1 VSVRANAAGRP
12 LIALVAATTAF
23 TLVILGTTVVNVAL
37 PAIRT
42 ELGSTIA
49 GLQWV
54 INGYTL
60 MLASLLLSMGALC
73 DKRGARRVMLGG
85 VGLFVLGAIVSAAAP
100 TLPALLAGQILLGT
114 GASALL
120 PASLALISDAHPDD
134 RRRARAI
141 AIFAS
146 GSAVAIGLG
155 PVLGGLLIDTLG
167 WRSIFGLD
175 VPLALVVGLLVLAEP
190 APPRPAVRA
199 GLDRFGQAA
208 AIVTL
213 GALTFAVIQSGSSG
227 WGSAAVLGPLAG
239 ALAAGGAF
247 VAIERSG
254 REPMLPLSMFS
265 SRAFDCSAVSGLL
278 INFGVYGQ
286 FFVLSLYLQELRHL
300 SPLHVGVVFLIQ
312 PGAAAVTSLAAGAI
326 TARRGP
332 RIPAVA
338 GGVLLTAGTLL
349 IAGLGAHTSLVGVV
363 GGLAL
368 LGAGGGLNIP
378 ALTTAVIAASSRRQ
392 VGVAAATFT
401 AGRQIGGI
409 LGVAVLGSL
418 VGQPVALSGL
428 HTAILIAAGALAAAG
443 LLGLFVS
450 PTDAG
455 AGAETG
461 AGARTRTRTRTGHDD
476 SRRGDRRLGGLRHD

>member
-1 VSVRANAAGRP
+1 VSRRTHAAQRP
-12 LIALVAATTAF
+12 LTALVAATTAF

-37 PAIRT
+37 PAIRA

-54 INGYTL
+54 VNGYTL
-60 MLASLLLSMGALC
+60 MLASLMLSMGALC

-85 VGLFVLGAIVSAAAP
+85 VGLFVLGALVSAAAP
-100 TLPALLAGQILLGT
+100 TLLVLLAGQVLLGT
-114 GASALL
+114 GAAALL
-120 PASLALISDAHPDD
+120 PASLALISDAYPDD
-134 RRRARAI
+134 RSRARAI

-167 WRSIFGLD
+167 WRAIFGLD
-175 VPLALVVGLLVLAEP
+175 VPLALMVGLLVLAQ
-190 APPRPAVRA
+190 APPPPRAVRA
-199 GLDRFGQAA
+199 GLDGLGQAT
-208 AIVTL
+208 AILAL
-213 GALTFAVIQSGSSG
+213 GSLTFAVIQSGTSG
-227 WGSAAVLGPLAG
+227 WDSPAVLGALAV
-239 ALAAGGAF
+239 ALAAGTAF

-254 REPMLPLSMFS
+254 REPMLPLSIFS
-265 SRAFDCSAVSGLL
+265 SRAFDCSAISGLL

-300 SPLHVGVVFLIQ
+300 SPLHVGFVFLVQ
-312 PGAAAVTSLAAGAI
+312 PGTAALTSLAAGAI
-326 TARRGP
+326 TVRRGP

-338 GGVLLTAGTLL
+338 GAVLATAGTLL
-349 IAGLGAHTSLVGVV
+349 IAGVGAHSSLLGIVA
-363 GGLAL
+363 GLAL

-378 ALTTAVIAASSRRQ
+378 ALTTAIISASSRRQ

-401 AGRQIGGI
+401 ASRQIGGI

-428 HTAILIAAGALAAAG
+428 HTAILVAAGVLAAAAVLGLLVAPAAGA
-443 LLGLFVS
+443 
-450 PTDAG
+450 AG
-455 AGAETG
+455 AADTMTVVEAVAASEG
-461 AGARTRTRTRTGHDD
+461 
-476 SRRGDRRLGGLRHD
+476 

>member
-1 VSVRANAAGRP
+1 MNRRRRLRGGPRA
-12 LIALVAATTAF
+12 ALLAATTAF

-85 VGLFVLGAIVSAAAP
+85 VGLFVVGAIVAAAAP
-100 TLPALLAGQILLGT
+100 TLAVLLAGQVLLGT
-114 GASALL
+114 GAAALL
-120 PASLALISDAHPDD
+120 PASLALISDAYPDD

-146 GSAVAIGLG
+146 ASAVAIGLG
-155 PVLGGLLIDTLG
+155 PVVGGLLIDSLG
-167 WRSIFGLD
+167 WRAIFGLD
-175 VPLALVVGLLVLAEP
+175 IPLALIVGLLVLGDTSRP
-190 APPRPAVRA
+190 APVATA
-199 GLDRFGQAA
+199 GLDGFGQLT
-208 AIVTL
+208 AILAL

-227 WGSAAVLGPLAG
+227 WGAPAVLGPLAG
-239 ALAAGGAF
+239 ALAAGVAF
-247 VAIERSG
+247 VLIERSG
-254 REPMLPLSMFS
+254 REPMLPLSIFS
-265 SRAFDCSAVSGLL
+265 SRAFDCSSISGLL

-300 SPLHVGVVFLIQ
+300 SPLHVGVVFLVQ
-312 PGAAAVTSLAAGAI
+312 PGTAALTSLAAGAI
-326 TARRGP
+326 TVRRGP

-338 GGVLLTAGTLL
+338 GGILATAGTLL
-349 IAGLGAHTSLVGVV
+349 IAGLGAHTPLLGIVA
-363 GGLAL
+363 GLAL

-378 ALTTAVIAASSRRQ
+378 ALTTAIVAASARRQ

-401 AGRQIGGI
+401 ASRQIGGI

-428 HTAILIAAGALAAAG
+428 HTAILIAAAVLTAAA

-450 PTDAG
+450 PGDAG
-455 AGAETG
+455 ADT
-461 AGARTRTRTRTGHDD
+461 D
-476 SRRGDRRLGGLRHD
+476 SGGEPGSVVRADTLTVVEAVAASEG